1 MPSSQARPVGR
12 MGRRREP
19 PRLRRRRREA
29 PPNNEDE
36 VEGLFLPVGVD
47 LQQITILP
55 KAEWQRIQDS
65 LTATAREAA
74 RIRAE
79 RKAQKDLHLKS
90 QALVKNW
97 TNTIAGMSQAK
108 LKGKKVRQERGEEEK
123 RKVDLEEAK
132 YQAQKRKE
140 QIEQAKIQQYYQ
152 NERVKRFNRA
162 LLLTEVLKE
171 RDAQIEFKKNSKHL
185 YRKKEEE
192 IEREHQKAIQIEEEK
207 AKERHM
213 KRLQLSKDQ
222 LEQIKEHEHLAEL
235 SRLEEKKER
244 ENIQALAKLH
254 QMEMLKK
261 EQEEYEQKFK
271 RKREHQAHVADQV
284 ILRAIEKQKQEEED
298 DKIRAHYKAKQAMIK
313 LRKAKEEEMLR
324 LMEEQRENIS
334 NRLLKYMKKKVDDED
349 ERIAREVAETE
360 EELEKERKA
369 KEEKNKADLESIRD
383 HRIGVI
389 KMKEEKEK
397 ERKLEAQQILRGQL
411 EADRIYQEMEKDK
424 KHRNHCANLKLQEV
438 HVMQIA
444 EKFERQKR
452 EKQEDLEYARQK
464 EHIAL
469 WKEQEFQEYAKKVID
484 DTSKTTRNLY
494 PLIRAANEGSLGST
508 GLVQRERL
516 QSCDK
521 HDTKLPYIGDTAQE
535 MKLLNEHGYNHTKA
549 RLGFTW

>member
-97 TNTIAGMSQAK
+97 TNTIA
-108 LKGKKVRQERGEEEK
+108 
-123 RKVDLEEAK
+123 
-132 YQAQKRKE
+132 
-140 QIEQAKIQQYYQ
+140 
-152 NERVKRFNRA
+152 RA